1 MTELLITPNYD
12 KKTAKFKGTVA
23 AGETVRVK
31 IVNARDIDIYSLR
44 LRVMEFNGRTLALFE
59 RTFPV
64 EEEGAEI
71 NWVNDGEHLTCNLDL
86 NTVEMQSAVCGMC
99 ERELLV
105 VLDDPENDIL
115 HFKSI
120 CAFQGWPKRKGG
132 DIPYELGEYP
142 DIVENLKSRVNEAE
156 KSIAN
161 HVDKADGIVAQAN
174 NVKNA
179 AVKAEED
186 ARQAAASAEAA
197 KEEAE
202 RQAQSAA
209 KSADNLQVA
218 VEEARNHKNAAQ
230 EAQSAA
236 ENARD
241 NAETVAE
248 ESAQRLVAAEKSRA
262 EMAENEI
269 RGKVATLIA
278 SDTDKSARSIAA
290 EEVAKIVTGAPDDL
304 DTLKEIAAYIESDK
318 TGAAVM
324 AAKISENSNKIT
336 LLNDGK
342 VDKVAGKGLSTNDY
356 TTEEKEK
363 LGDIEKGA
371 QKNPDL
377 SEYAKK
383 TDLEGFATEA
393 DLLAFYYPDGSVTSM
408 DQITTSG
415 IEYAVGDDGGAYVVL
430 GNDLSGHVVLPWKVD
445 IGGEEYKVTGI
456 GSSAF
461 DGDNHVI
468 SFNSFS
474 APVTV
479 KIIGD
484 SAFFY
489 CTSLTSVSLPSAT
502 IIKGSAFAECSSL
515 TSVSLPSATSIEISV
530 FSGCTSLETVN
541 LPSATSVGDYA
552 FAECSSLT
560 SVSLPSATIIGYGA
574 FNYCSSLSTVDFGS
588 SPKSAV
594 PSLFGV
600 AFDEVPTSC
609 KFIIPLGMYDEWI
622 AADGWA
628 GMYAQGYKFEGY
640 ASTEQVKEKRDRTD
654 NIAVADS
661 MEFTEWK
668 FHCDVPEIQAALE
681 GVSATGEWRPEY
693 SGWMFPDLP
702 TIDGFEHAYDIDF
715 GGERDSVHLN
725 VKGLYRYEVTGVPV
739 DITATRE
746 KVVIAKSG
754 EPYVT
759 PTGVKTLA
767 DAQIAPVKDSV
778 ENVLAKVEALSEK
791 LPYRFKTPHTT
802 EGDDFTLIVAPRTV
816 ASYYVDD
823 TSFTVDVGESEEPD
837 AVRDCAL
844 VVNCT
849 DLTTAPTITWPA
861 NFHPRTDAETDFACV
876 SEKRNVYWITE
887 YAPNEF
893 TVAGWQETTGGAA

>member
-1 MTELLITPNYD
+1 MSREFPIANGKLMTDLDANG
-12 KKTAKFKGTVA
+12 K
-23 AGETVRVK
+23 K
-31 IVNARDIDIYSLR
+31 IVNA
-44 LRVMEFNGRTLALFE
+44 
-59 RTFPV
+59 
-64 EEEGAEI
+64 
-71 NWVNDGEHLTCNLDL
+71 
-86 NTVEMQSAVCGMC
+86 
-99 ERELLV
+99 
-105 VLDDPENDIL
+105 
-115 HFKSI
+115 
-120 CAFQGWPKRKGG
+120 
-132 DIPYELGEYP
+132 
-142 DIVENLKSRVNEAE
+142 
-156 KSIAN
+156 
-161 HVDKADGIVAQAN
+161 
-174 NVKNA
+174 
-179 AVKAEED
+179 
-186 ARQAAASAEAA
+186 
-197 KEEAE
+197 
-202 RQAQSAA
+202 
-209 KSADNLQVA
+209 
-218 VEEARNHKNAAQ
+218 
-230 EAQSAA
+230 
-236 ENARD
+236 
-241 NAETVAE
+241 
-248 ESAQRLVAAEKSRA
+248 
-262 EMAENEI
+262 
-269 RGKVATLIA
+269 
-278 SDTDKSARSIAA
+278 
-290 EEVAKIVTGAPDDL
+290 
-304 DTLKEIAAYIESDK
+304 
-318 TGAAVM
+318 
-324 AAKISENSNKIT
+324 
-336 LLNDGK
+336 
-342 VDKVAGKGLSTNDY
+342 
-356 TTEEKEK
+356 
-363 LGDIEKGA
+363 
-371 QKNPDL
+371 
-377 SEYAKK
+377 
-383 TDLEGFATEA
+383 DLEGFATEA
-393 DLLAFYYPDGSVTSM
+393 DLLAFYYPEGNVTSM

-415 IEYAVGDDGGAYVVL
+415 IEYAVGEDGGAYVVS
-430 GNDLSGHVVLPWKVD
+430 GDGLSSHVVLPWKVD

-484 SAFFY
+484 SAFSGCNY
-489 CTSLTSVSLPSAT
+489 
-502 IIKGSAFAECSSL
+502 L
-515 TSVSLPSATSIEISV
+515 TSVSLPSATSIGV
-530 FSGCTSLETVN
+530 FAFSYCSYLTSVN
-541 LPSATSVGDYA
+541 LPSATSVGDSA